1 MSSNKNFQN
10 NFALKFSNRLQII
23 FSLFI
28 LICILILIIPSC
40 SKEKKEEQEPTLS
53 VDDSANVN
61 TEVRKLLGDNLK
73 IVITGNF
80 DEDALQE
87 LVAGIELTE
96 NNNWGIKFILFEI
109 ENNQL
114 VKKFETALLDGS
126 FKESLVTKIK
136 LPKFYHDLIY
146 YDSQDYYWG
155 SGGGEV
161 FSYVV
166 NFATGETYYAH
177 LFSESRGPIE
187 LFLSKN
193 ITEPDL
199 KKFFVSNFK
208 KDYPNLRLASED
220 VSLEF

>member
-1 MSSNKNFQN
+1 
-10 NFALKFSNRLQII
+10 L
-23 FSLFI
+23 
-28 LICILILIIPSC
+28 
-40 SKEKKEEQEPTLS
+40 
-53 VDDSANVN
+53 NVN
-61 TEVRKLLGDNLK
+61 DEVKKLLGDKLK

-87 LVAGIELTE
+87 FVAGIELM
-96 NNNWGIKFILFEI
+96 NNNIWGIKFILFQVED
-109 ENNQL
+109 NKL
-114 VKKFETALLDGS
+114 VKKSETAALDGS
-126 FKESLVTKIK
+126 FKECIVKKIK
-136 LPKFYHDLIY
+136 LPKYNHELIY

-161 FSYVV
+161 FSYLV
-166 NFATGETYYAH
+166 NFASGETYYAH
-177 LFSESRGPIE
+177 LFSESRGPVE

-208 KDYPNLRLASED
+208 KDYPNLQLASED